1 MAINR
6 PLPITTLAWPCVR
19 VACCCYKTGLI
30 PDPVNQAS
38 VLFPLIESKDVGLI
52 LEQCYYILLVRNAD
66 ALQQGRPPHLDDQG
80 PEISL
85 LRRLVFKHAT
95 KAFHLMPLFTAGEH
109 QSHAE

>member
-1 MAINR
+1 MVHC
-6 PLPITTLAWPCVR
+6 WD
-19 VACCCYKTGLI
+19 KTGLI

-66 ALQQGRPPHLDDQG
+66 ALQQQGRPQHLDDQG

-95 KAFHLMPLFTAGEH
+95 KAFHLMPLFTAGEY